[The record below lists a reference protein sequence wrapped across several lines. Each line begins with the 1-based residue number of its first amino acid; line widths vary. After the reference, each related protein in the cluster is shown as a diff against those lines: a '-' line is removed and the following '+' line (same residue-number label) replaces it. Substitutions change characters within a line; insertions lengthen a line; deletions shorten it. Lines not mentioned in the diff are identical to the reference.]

1 MSHPLPIPLTD
12 HANSNHVSS
21 GLQPRELE
29 TAQAVQQ
36 RLFPRALPCVPGW
49 EFAALCRP
57 VQAVAG
63 DYYDFLELSPRHL
76 AVALGDVAGKGLG
89 PALVMAGLHAF
100 VHCQLAQEPPNLA
113 EWMASLNRYLL
124 ATLPHDLFVT
134 LFLGVLDT
142 HTGQLRYVNAGHPAP
157 LLLPNGPA
165 RPNRLAEGGPL
176 LGVIPGA
183 RYEEGQIILPPDSL
197 LTLYSDGITEA
208 ANPQGRSFRDEGLT
222 AVLGRLRSHTAS
234 QVLAGVVA
242 EVENYAG
249 RRGLADDLSLV
260 VVRRQLVG
268 SDRLTLKCNGRL
280 DPPIMPGRAAIRGGG
295 ESP

>member
-1 MSHPLPIPLTD
+1 MSHPLPILLTD
-12 HANSNHVSS
+12 HANSKRVSS
-21 GLQPRELE
+21 CLQPCELD
-29 TAQAVQQ
+29 TARAVQQ
-36 RLFPRALPCVPGW
+36 HLFPRALPCVPGW
-49 EFAALCRP
+49 EFAAFCRP
-57 VQAVAG
+57 VQTVAG
-63 DYYDFLELSPRHL
+63 DYYDLLELSPRHL

-100 VHCQLAQEPPNLA
+100 VHCQLAQDTQDLA

-124 ATLPHDLFVT
+124 ATLPHDLFLT

-157 LLLPNGPA
+157 MLLANGPA
-165 RPNRLAEGGPL
+165 TPNRLVEGGPL
-176 LGVIPGA
+176 LGVVPGA

-197 LTLYSDGITEA
+197 LTLYSDGVTEA
-208 ANPQGRSFRDEGLT
+208 ANPQGRPFRDEGLA
-222 AVLGRLRSHTAS
+222 AVLGRLRSQTAS

-260 VVRRQLVG
+260 VIRRQLSVI
-268 SDRLTLKCNGRL
+268 DRFT
-280 DPPIMPGRAAIRGGG
+280 
-295 ESP
+295 